1 MTSGKLLKKYFW
13 FLRAFQSGPIT
24 REEISRRWLSSPM
37 NDDKK
42 ALARSTFYHMKNELE
57 ELFDVSIA
65 CDKKEG
71 WYIEQSFREDEEFR
85 KWLLNSLAVESSLE
99 DYANM
104 HGRIMYESIPGGIQ
118 HLQTVVDAMQHCYR
132 IIIRYGSFSHEPR
145 EFIFAPYAIRIYK
158 QRWYAI
164 GESSDHPGEI
174 RTYAF
179 DRFMQVSTTNSTYEI
194 PEGFDVKK
202 YFADCIGMTKGEAGE
217 VQDIVVRVAR
227 KGVSYLRTLP
237 LHKSQKEINTT
248 ADYSDFQF
256 HLAPNFEFMQ
266 EILGRG
272 DEAEVLSPQPLRD
285 RFAGI
290 IANLHAKYTK

>member
-24 REEISRRWLSSPM
+24 RAEISRRWLSSPL
-37 NDDKK
+37 NDEKK
-42 ALARSTFYHMKNELE
+42 RLARSSFYHMKNELE

-132 IIIRYGSFSHEPR
+132 IIIRYGSFVHEPR
-145 EFIFAPYAIRIYK
+145 EFISMNRVSL
-158 QRWYAI
+158 
-164 GESSDHPGEI
+164 SSLLTPS
-174 RTYAF
+174 
-179 DRFMQVSTTNSTYEI
+179 VSTSNA
-194 PEGFDVKK
+194 GMQLVKARIIRAR
-202 YFADCIGMTKGEAGE
+202 FA
-217 VQDIVVRVAR
+217 
-227 KGVSYLRTLP
+227 RTL
-237 LHKSQKEINTT
+237 LTASCKSQLPIPPTRYRKAST
-248 ADYSDFQF
+248 
-256 HLAPNFEFMQ
+256 
-266 EILGRG
+266 
-272 DEAEVLSPQPLRD
+272 
-285 RFAGI
+285 
-290 IANLHAKYTK
+290 

>member
-1 MTSGKLLKKYFW
+1 
-13 FLRAFQSGPIT
+13 
-24 REEISRRWLSSPM
+24 M

-57 ELFDVSIA
+57 DLFDVSIA
-65 CDKKEG
+65 TNEKGEF
-71 WYIEQSFREDEEFR
+71 YIEQSFKENEEFR

-104 HGRIMYESIPGGIQ
+104 HGRIMYETIPGGVQ
-118 HLQTVVDAMQHCYR
+118 YLQTVVDAMQLCYR
-132 IIIRYGSFSHEPR
+132 LIIRYGSFSHEPR

-179 DRFMQVSTTNSTYEI
+179 DRFMQVSTTNS
-194 PEGFDVKK
+194 
-202 YFADCIGMTKGEAGE
+202 KGTAEE

-248 ADYSDFQF
+248 PEYSDFQF

>member
-13 FLRAFQSGPIT
+13 FLRAFQSGPIS
-24 REEISRRWLSSPM
+24 RAEISRRWLSSPL

-57 ELFDVSIA
+57 DLFDVSIA
-65 CDKKEG
+65 TNEKGEF
-71 WYIEQSFREDEEFR
+71 YIEQSFKENEEFR

-104 HGRIMYESIPGGIQ
+104 HGRIMYETIPGGVQ
-118 HLQTVVDAMQHCYR
+118 YLQTVVDAMQLCYR
-132 IIIRYGSFSHEPR
+132 LIIRYGSFSHEPR

-179 DRFMQVSTTNSTYEI
+179 DRFMQVSTTNSTYAI
-194 PEGFDVKK
+194 PDGFDVKK
-202 YFADCIGMTKGEAGE
+202 YFSDYIGMTMGEADE

-248 ADYSDFQF
+248 AEYSDFQF

>member
-1 MTSGKLLKKYFW
+1 
-13 FLRAFQSGPIT
+13 
-24 REEISRRWLSSPM
+24 M

-42 ALARSTFYHMKNELE
+42 ALARSSFYHMKNELE

-65 CDKKEG
+65 TNEKGEF
-71 WYIEQSFREDEEFR
+71 YIEQSFKENEEFR
-85 KWLLNSLAVESSLE
+85 KWLLNSLAVESSE
-99 DYANM
+99 T
-104 HGRIMYESIPGGIQ
+104 IPGGVQ
-118 HLQTVVDAMQHCYR
+118 YLQTVVDAMQNCYR
-132 IIIRYGSFSHEPR
+132 LIIRYGSFSHEPR
-145 EFIFAPYAIRIYK
+145 EFIFAPYAVRIYK

-217 VQDIVVRVAR
+217 VQDVVVRVAR

-248 ADYSDFQF
+248 PEYSDFQF

-272 DEAEVLSPQPLRD
+272 DEAEVLSPESIRTK
-285 RFAGI
+285 FADI

>member
-13 FLRAFQSGPIT
+13 FLRAFQSGPIS
-24 REEISRRWLSSPM
+24 RQEISRRWLSSPM

-57 ELFDVSIA
+57 DLFDVSIA
-65 CDKKEG
+65 TNEKGEF
-71 WYIEQSFREDEEFR
+71 YIEQSFKENEEFR

-104 HGRIMYESIPGGIQ
+104 HGRIMYETIPGGVQ
-118 HLQTVVDAMQHCYR
+118 YLQTVVDAMQLCYR
-132 IIIRYGSFSHEPR
+132 IIIRYGSFVHEPR
-145 EFIFAPYAIRIYK
+145 EFIFAPYAVRIYK

-202 YFADCIGMTKGEAGE
+202 Y
-217 VQDIVVRVAR
+217 DIVVRVAR

-237 LHKSQKEINTT
+237 LHKSQQEINTT
-248 ADYSDFQF
+248 PEYSDFQF

-272 DEAEVLSPQPLRD
+272 DEAEVLSPESIRTK
-285 RFAGI
+285 FADI

>member
-1 MTSGKLLKKYFW
+1 
-13 FLRAFQSGPIT
+13 
-24 REEISRRWLSSPM
+24 M

-57 ELFDVSIA
+57 DLFDVSIA
-65 CDKKEG
+65 TNEKGEF
-71 WYIEQSFREDEEFR
+71 YIEQSFKENEEFR

-104 HGRIMYESIPGGIQ
+104 HGRIMYETIPGGVQ
-118 HLQTVVDAMQHCYR
+118 YLQTVVDAMQLCYR
-132 IIIRYGSFSHEPR
+132 IIIRYGSFVHEPR
-145 EFIFAPYAIRIYK
+145 EFIFAPYAVRIYK

-202 YFADCIGMTKGEAGE
+202 YGEAGE

-237 LHKSQKEINTT
+237 LHKSQQEINTT
-248 ADYSDFQF
+248 PEYSDFQF

-272 DEAEVLSPQPLRD
+272 DEAEVLSPESIRTK
-285 RFAGI
+285 FADI

>member
-24 REEISRRWLSSPM
+24 REEISRRWLSSPL
-37 NDDKK
+37 NDEKK
-42 ALARSTFYHMKNELE
+42 RLARSSFYHMKNELE

-65 CDKKEG
+65 CDKKDG

-132 IIIRYGSFSHEPR
+132 IIIRYGSFVHEPR
-145 EFIFAPYAIRIYK
+145 EFIFAPYAVRIYK

-202 YFADCIGMTKGEAGE
+202 Y
-217 VQDIVVRVAR
+217 R
-227 KGVSYLRTLP
+227 KSILHLSTPISSSILHRTLS
-237 LHKSQKEINTT
+237 LCRK
-248 ADYSDFQF
+248 F
-256 HLAPNFEFMQ
+256 
-266 EILGRG
+266 
-272 DEAEVLSPQPLRD
+272 
-285 RFAGI
+285 
-290 IANLHAKYTK
+290 

>member
-1 MTSGKLLKKYFW
+1 
-13 FLRAFQSGPIT
+13 
-24 REEISRRWLSSPM
+24 M

-42 ALARSTFYHMKNELE
+42 ALARSSFYHMKNELE
-57 ELFDVSIA
+57 DLFDVSIA
-65 CDKKEG
+65 TNDKGEF
-71 WYIEQSFREDEEFR
+71 YIEQSFKENEEFR

-104 HGRIMYESIPGGIQ
+104 HGRIMYETIPGGVQ
-118 HLQTVVDAMQHCYR
+118 YLQTVVDAMQLCYR
-132 IIIRYGSFSHEPR
+132 LIIRYGSFSHEPR

-179 DRFMQVSTTNSTYEI
+179 DRFMQVSTTNSTYAI
-194 PEGFDVKK
+194 PDGFDVKK
-202 YFADCIGMTKGEAGE
+202 YFSDYIGMTMGEADE

-248 ADYSDFQF
+248 AEYSDFQF

>member
-13 FLRAFQSGPIT
+13 FLRAFQSGPIS
-24 REEISRRWLSSPM
+24 RAEISRRWLSSPM

-118 HLQTVVDAMQHCYR
+118 HPYLQATL
-132 IIIRYGSFSHEPR
+132 
-145 EFIFAPYAIRIYK
+145 
-158 QRWYAI
+158 
-164 GESSDHPGEI
+164 
-174 RTYAF
+174 
-179 DRFMQVSTTNSTYEI
+179 
-194 PEGFDVKK
+194 
-202 YFADCIGMTKGEAGE
+202 
-217 VQDIVVRVAR
+217 VR
-227 KGVSYLRTLP
+227 
-237 LHKSQKEINTT
+237 HW
-248 ADYSDFQF
+248 
-256 HLAPNFEFMQ
+256 
-266 EILGRG
+266 
-272 DEAEVLSPQPLRD
+272 
-285 RFAGI
+285 
-290 IANLHAKYTK
+290 

>member
-13 FLRAFQSGPIT
+13 FLRAFQSGPIS
-24 REEISRRWLSSPM
+24 RQEISRRWLSSPM

-42 ALARSTFYHMKNELE
+42 SLARSTFYHMKNELE
-57 ELFDVSIA
+57 DLFDVSIA
-65 CDKKEG
+65 TNEKGEF
-71 WYIEQSFREDEEFR
+71 YIEQSFKENEEFR
-85 KWLLNSLAVESSLE
+85 QWLLNSLAVESSLE

-104 HGRIMYESIPGGIQ
+104 HGRIMYETIPGGIQ

-132 IIIRYGSFSHEPR
+132 IIIRYGSFVHEPR
-145 EFIFAPYAIRIYK
+145 EFIFAPYAVRIYK

-179 DRFMQVSTTNSTYEI
+179 DRFMQVSTTNSTYE
-194 PEGFDVKK
+194 
-202 YFADCIGMTKGEAGE
+202 AGE

-248 ADYSDFQF
+248 PEYSDFQF

-272 DEAEVLSPQPLRD
+272 DEAEVLSPESIRTK
-285 RFAGI
+285 FADI

>member
-24 REEISRRWLSSPM
+24 RAEISRRWLSSPL
-37 NDDKK
+37 NDEKK
-42 ALARSTFYHMKNELE
+42 RLARSSFYHMKNELE

-132 IIIRYGSFSHEPR
+132 IIIRYGSFVHEPR
-145 EFIFAPYAIRIYK
+145 EFIFAPYAVRIYK
-158 QRWYAI
+158 QL
-164 GESSDHPGEI
+164 GSPG
-174 RTYAF
+174 R
-179 DRFMQVSTTNSTYEI
+179 DSHVRF
-194 PEGFDVKK
+194 
-202 YFADCIGMTKGEAGE
+202 
-217 VQDIVVRVAR
+217 
-227 KGVSYLRTLP
+227 
-237 LHKSQKEINTT
+237 
-248 ADYSDFQF
+248 
-256 HLAPNFEFMQ
+256 
-266 EILGRG
+266 
-272 DEAEVLSPQPLRD
+272 
-285 RFAGI
+285 
-290 IANLHAKYTK
+290 